1 MHLITTVEMDMFK
14 REDILKWLQDEDW
27 EERVTES
34 IFHGIWL
41 CCWWYFSV
49 IKSFFP
55 AVFRRQ
61 LCMLTSIMDTE
72 GYMLY
77 SMS

>member
-34 IFHGIWL
+34 IFHGI
-41 CCWWYFSV
+41 
-49 IKSFFP
+49 
-55 AVFRRQ
+55 
-61 LCMLTSIMDTE
+61 
-72 GYMLY
+72 
-77 SMS
+77 